1 MKRRARIGRSQ
12 IVVGLVVGV
21 LLSLLVLGCGG
32 VASAPEPVMDKAVLR
47 EVIVESEEAAY
58 EAPAMAQGT
67 AAPQFAMNSDDSAP
81 VTERMIIRTGRIA
94 MVVEDTRAAR
104 AAIEAMVAGMA
115 SEGAFIV
122 SGDEYGGTG
131 GAQPHISMSIRIP
144 AAQFGQAMDRLADMA
159 VEVTNRNE
167 SAQDVTEEYVDL
179 EARLESL
186 EAARQRLLGIMEES
200 RSTKDLLEAEQQ
212 LTQREAE
219 IESIKGRM
227 KYLSQSALLSSIW
240 IELEPYILS
249 QPVDDTWRPAE
260 TVRRAVQALLS
271 GLRGFAEFLIFFVI
285 AFLPWLIVIA
295 LVIGVIVWFVRRRTR
310 AGKQKDVAEDQESS

>member
-1 MKRRARIGRSQ
+1 MKKRAKIDRSRIL
-12 IVVGLVVGV
+12 VGLVVSV
-21 LLSLLVLGCGG
+21 MLSLLVLGCGG
-32 VASAPEPVMDKAVLR
+32 IASAPEPAMDRAVIST
-47 EVIVESEEAAY
+47 VVVESEEAAW
-58 EAPAMAQGT
+58 EAPAMPQGT
-67 AAPQFAMNSDDSAP
+67 AAPEFAKNSGGSAP

-104 AAIEAMVAGMA
+104 AAIEAMVARMA
-115 SEGAFIV
+115 PEGAFIV
-122 SGDEYGGTG
+122 SGDEYGGTE

-144 AAQFGQAMDRLADMA
+144 AAQFGQAMDQLADMA
-159 VEVTNRNE
+159 LEVTNRNE

-285 AFLPWLIVIA
+285 AFLPWLVLIA
-295 LVIGVIVWFVRRRTR
+295 LVIGVVVWLVRRRAR
-310 AGKQKDVAEDQESS
+310 KSKQKDVTEDQASD